1 MNDIDKW
8 YDMIDTHLEY
18 WSKCVLYDIKHKDN
32 EVKLFILFADDS
44 CEENRV
50 FMFDNNIFYGLYRD
64 DLKIDKAFAELLQD
78 TFTID
83 SVNDLYNIEYNTQE
97 TKGDWTIKNILE
109 THITPEM
116 IEHHN
121 HFNGFDG

>member
-1 MNDIDKW
+1 M
-8 YDMIDTHLEY
+8 DT
-18 WSKCVLYDIKHKDN
+18 KN
-32 EVKLFILFADDS
+32 
-44 CEENRV
+44 
-50 FMFDNNIFYGLYRD
+50 
-64 DLKIDKAFAELLQD
+64 KIDKAFAELLQD

>member
-64 DLKIDKAFAELLQD
+64 DLK
-78 TFTID
+78 
-83 SVNDLYNIEYNTQE
+83 
-97 TKGDWTIKNILE
+97 
-109 THITPEM
+109 
-116 IEHHN
+116 
-121 HFNGFDG
+121 